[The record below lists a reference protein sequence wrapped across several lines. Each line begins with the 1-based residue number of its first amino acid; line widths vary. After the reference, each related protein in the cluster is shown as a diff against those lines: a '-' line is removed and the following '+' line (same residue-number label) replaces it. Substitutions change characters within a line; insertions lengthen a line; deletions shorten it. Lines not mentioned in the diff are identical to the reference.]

1 MAVKVKQ
8 TKIKE
13 ANKHTQRNPTK
24 KATGT
29 HLKTILDFANTFI
42 NESIHTLMKNK
53 ASHLELRAMIKS
65 LIGVAIFQ
73 NLLKEKSFIT
83 MPSQMHI

>member
-1 MAVKVKQ
+1 VAVKVKQ

-83 MPSQMHI
+83 MPLQMHI

>member
-1 MAVKVKQ
+1 
-8 TKIKE
+8 
-13 ANKHTQRNPTK
+13 
-24 KATGT
+24 
-29 HLKTILDFANTFI
+29 
-42 NESIHTLMKNK
+42 MKNK

-83 MPSQMHI
+83 MPLQMHIWQNSLGFPFSPLFFSPSKYSARHNAVHELPPVV